1 MADFTAIDLFGE
13 IYDADD
19 ANAVQQ
25 SQVVPTV
32 DATSD
37 DDHVPTAKAVF
48 DAIIAGQIP
57 AFKVTEFEL
66 PAGCTDLYMDQKV
79 AVDTGAPYG
88 VTVTASVSGDDIV
101 VETDDNYPLNAI
113 HISNLAEAPTWQ
125 SFKYDGLPAQWS
137 DIDDMLVVSTPT
149 DAYVYLKVAI
159 YHSGGTDHYDYVR
172 YRILYIEPYAAG
184 DLPETKYVKVWD
196 SLTLYPEV
204 NVSGN
209 IDKIVLNGTERAIE
223 DPNAADQTLS
233 NLTDASTARTN
244 LGLGTAAT
252 GNTTASFSSND
263 GNSSIATVQ
272 SVRRANTYANS
283 EQFITSPSYSITG
296 QSLYRQVF
304 RESGLSVTANSVY
317 TLTATLSYTDIVSID
332 AYGKDASGSFYT
344 LSGNSYSNNY
354 LTVKNTSNVTITEV
368 TLIVVYSKS

>member
-1 MADFTAIDLFGE
+1 MADFTGIDLFGE

-25 SQVVPTV
+25 SQVVPAV
-32 DATSD
+32 DADSD
-37 DDHVPTAKAVF
+37 DDHIPTAKAVF

-57 AFKVTEFEL
+57 SFHVTEFEL
-66 PAGCTDLYMDQKV
+66 PAGCTDLAMEQKV
-79 AVDTGAPYG
+79 AFETGAPYG
-88 VTVTASVSGDDIV
+88 VTVTASVSGDDTI
-101 VETDDNYPLNAI
+101 VETDDNYPMNAI
-113 HISNLAEAPTWQ
+113 HISGLLEAPIWRA
-125 SFKYDGLPAQWS
+125 FKYDGLPSQWS
-137 DIDDMLVVSTPT
+137 DIDEMLVVSTPT

-196 SLTLYPEV
+196 GLTLAPEV
-204 NVSGN
+204 NADGN

-233 NLTDASTARTN
+233 NLSDASTARSN

-252 GNTTASFSSND
+252 GNSVTGYLSTDA
-263 GNSSIATVQ
+263 NSSIATIGSIRKSNVY
-272 SVRRANTYANS
+272 NT
-283 EQFITSPSYSITG
+283 EQIVTTPSNSITG
-296 QSLYRQVF
+296 NNLYRRVI
-304 RESGLSVTANSVY
+304 RETGLSVAANTVY
-317 TLTATLSYTDIVSID
+317 TFTENQNFTDVVAID

-344 LSGNSYSNNY
+344 LSANCYNGMY
-354 LTVKNTSNVTITEV
+354 LTAKNTSNVTITEI
-368 TLIVVYSKS
+368 TIVMLYSKA